1 MEILWFFIRLA
12 LGGIIVRLVFNAR
25 TASTRIALETKL
37 KATEEAQQKTFVP
50 QVLRDVMPG
59 SGLNSVK
66 VHPNLDKH
74 TG

>member
-37 KATEEAQQKTFVP
+37 KATEEAQQKNFRSASAP
-50 QVLRDVMPG
+50 
-59 SGLNSVK
+59 
-66 VHPNLDKH
+66 
-74 TG
+74 